1 MPINS
6 MQIGPAHRLVKEVI
20 MRRPLLVVL
29 ALSLTVAVGAVPA
42 FAANVALFFDPT
54 YVDTATDG
62 TGEAYNLQ
70 QGLIAQGHTVTTF
83 TGTSAQAFNTALAG
97 KSILVIPE
105 LQNNNLSPALDQ
117 EAAFTISL
125 FVNNGGTLM
134 MFDPGDGDPLAVLNK
149 AFPGFQLTSAGGAVG
164 TIAKAPGAVGTP
176 FENGP
181 ATLPI
186 NLNATDTILTSSLP
200 ASGLSFPA
208 SSRVIYADDNG
219 NAVVAMITVG
229 GGHIV
234 VFGWDWF
241 DAAPVGSQDGGWLSV
256 LDTTGNAV
264 VGTQPI
270 PTLSEW
276 AMIAMA
282 ALLLVTGVAAM
293 RRQRPLA
300 A

>member
-1 MPINS
+1 
-6 MQIGPAHRLVKEVI
+6 

-29 ALSLTVAVGAVPA
+29 ALSMIVAVAAVPA

-54 YVDTATDG
+54 YVDTASDG

-70 QGLIAQGHTVTTF
+70 QALIAQGHTVTTF
-83 TGTSAQAFNTALAG
+83 TGTSADAFNTALAG
-97 KSILVIPE
+97 KSVLVIPE
-105 LQNNNLSPALDQ
+105 LQNNNLSPALDTN
-117 EAAFTISL
+117 ALFAIAL
-125 FVNNGGTLM
+125 FVNNGGTLL
-134 MFDPGDGDPLAVLNK
+134 MFDPGDGDPLAVLNN

-164 TIAKAPGAVGTP
+164 TIAKAPGAAGTP

-200 ASGLSFPA
+200 ATGLSFPA
-208 SSRVIYADDNG
+208 SSRVIYQDSNG

-241 DAAPVGSQDGGWLSV
+241 DAAPVGSQDGGWLSL
-256 LDTTGNAV
+256 LDVAGNDV
-264 VGTQPI
+264 VGSRPV

-282 ALLLVTGVAAM
+282 ALLVVTGVAAM
-293 RRQRPLA
+293 RRRPRPLA
-300 A
+300 G